1 MAIPTPSATANLTA
15 GTSTR
20 LDLVGRVIR
29 RLGHNTQADASTNN
43 MTTTTASATVPTDAT
58 TRYEIGDILDYWEDA
73 SFEAMRINAAITST
87 SLPVERAAFGT
98 TAAAHDGSVTPKRFR
113 KVDDT
118 SFLSA
123 VLSAH
128 LDTAVASL
136 WPDIPLIRVSTY
148 TTTTTD
154 RWWDLPAAAEVVLS
168 AYQMS
173 TVDPVEPTDLL
184 HEGPRLFHTGF
195 AASGKA
201 VRLPTLDT
209 TLTNHY
215 VISTTKHGIT
225 DLSTTAQEI
234 VVLHA
239 ARLALEA
246 YSAKPIKQGEKT
258 IVGAIEKM
266 QIWRREEERLKSR
279 EHQRL
284 AAYTPQVDALK
295 FRNRA

>member
-1 MAIPTPSATANLTA
+1 MAIPTPTATANLTA

-29 RLGHNTQADASTNN
+29 RLGHNTQADTNTN
-43 MTTTTASATVPTDAT
+43 AATSSGTFTVATDAT
-58 TRYEIGDILDYWEDA
+58 TRYEVGDIIDFWEDGTY
-73 SFEAMRINAAITST
+73 EAVNLTAVAATT
-87 SLPVERAAFGT
+87 LTGLRGAFGT

-295 FRNRA
+295 FRNRT